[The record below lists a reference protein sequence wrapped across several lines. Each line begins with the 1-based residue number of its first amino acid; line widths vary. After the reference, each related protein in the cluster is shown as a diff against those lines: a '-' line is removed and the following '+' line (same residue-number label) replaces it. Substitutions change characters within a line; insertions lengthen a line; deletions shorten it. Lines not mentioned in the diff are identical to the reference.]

1 MPLLEVQDLLVS
13 YGSKQV
19 LNGVTLQVDGAEAVA
34 IIGHNGAGKST
45 FLKGIFGVARVTG
58 GKVFLSGQD
67 ITNNQPFENIKK
79 GIAYMAQG
87 GQVFADLTVDDN
99 LKLGGY
105 SVPPNEIDDRMTAIF
120 DMFPAISRR
129 RKIDADSLS
138 GGERQ
143 MLAMGMVLMVRP
155 KLLLLDEPSGALAG
169 NLVQQLTETIRSLV
183 DDSGIGIIIVE
194 QNVDMGLKVADRV
207 NMLENGQVVFSGT
220 PADLGGEEAR
230 QQLLGLL

>member
-13 YGSKQV
+13 YGTKQV
-19 LNGVTLQVDGAEAVA
+19 LNGVTLQVESAEAVA

-58 GKVFLSGQD
+58 GKVLLNGED
-67 ITNNQPFENIKK
+67 ITNKAPFENIKK

-87 GQVFADLTVDDN
+87 GQVFADLSVDDN

-105 SVPPNEIDDRMTAIF
+105 SVPPNEIEDRMTAIF

-169 NLVQQLTETIRSLV
+169 NLVQQITETIRSLV
-183 DDSGIGIIIVE
+183 VDSGIGILIVE